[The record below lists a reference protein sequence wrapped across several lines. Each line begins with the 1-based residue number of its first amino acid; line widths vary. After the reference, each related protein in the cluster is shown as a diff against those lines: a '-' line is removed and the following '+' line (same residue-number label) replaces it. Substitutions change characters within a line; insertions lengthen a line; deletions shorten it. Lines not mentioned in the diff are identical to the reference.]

1 MVTVARAPRP
11 QHRID
16 EYDVLGTPPSRDL
29 QALVDLAA
37 QVCGVPMAAINLLT
51 THEQH
56 MVATS
61 GVERSVCDRQ
71 DSMCAVVAEVPDTVV
86 VADASRDAR
95 FADNPF
101 VSGALDRVRFYAS
114 APLVTPEGIAVG
126 RLCVFDT
133 SPRDL
138 GKAQQEALG
147 TLAVRVIDILELRLR
162 GRQLEASLQELT
174 AVRDELQRSNRHLSR
189 FAEQVSHDLRTPLTA
204 ILTNAELLCEEP
216 AVDDHGLQPMVEGIL
231 RSGRRM
237 GDLIH
242 QVLLAAR
249 LGDRP
254 GFVPTPLGE
263 VFDRVLDDLAP
274 TLAQTAAQVEVA
286 ELPTV
291 VGNPDLLY
299 AVGLNLLTNAL
310 KFVRPGVVP
319 HVRVAAERRTGG
331 WRVSITDNGVGI
343 DAMDPQE
350 MFLRFARGTTD
361 VHGTGLGLSTTK
373 RIVETHGGS
382 VGLEPAPG
390 GGTTAWFALPD

>member
-1 MVTVARAPRP
+1 MTVARARRP
-11 QHRID
+11 QERI
-16 EYDVLGTPPSRDL
+16 EQYDVLGSPPSRDL
-29 QALVDLAA
+29 QALVDLTA

-51 THEQH
+51 TYEQH

-61 GVERSVCDRQ
+61 GVESSVCGRE
-71 DSMCAVVAEVPDTVV
+71 DSMCAVVAEHLDTVV
-86 VADASRDAR
+86 VPDASQDAR
-95 FADNPF
+95 FAGNPF
-101 VSGALDRVRFYAS
+101 VSGVLDRVRFYAS
-114 APLVTPEGIAVG
+114 APLVTPEGLAVG

-138 GKAQQEALG
+138 GEAQREALG

-174 AVRDELQRSNRHLSR
+174 AVRDELQRSNLHLSR

-204 ILTNAELLCEEP
+204 ILTNAELLRDEP
-216 AVDDHGLQPMVEGIL
+216 AVEGHGLQPMVEGIL

-237 GDLIH
+237 DDLIR

-249 LGDRP
+249 HGDRT
-254 GFVPTPLGE
+254 GFAPTSLGE
-263 VFDRVLDDLAP
+263 VFDRVLDDLSP
-274 TLAQTAAQVEVA
+274 TLARTGARVEVA

-299 AVGLNLLTNAL
+299 AVGLDLLTNAL

-331 WRVSITDNGVGI
+331 WRVAITDNGVGI
-343 DAMDPQE
+343 DAVDPQE

-361 VHGTGLGLSTTK
+361 VQGTGLGLSTTK

-382 VGLEPAPG
+382 VGLEPAAG